1 MTLIGMIGFPS
12 IRISNF
18 WFCFGR
24 GLLLTGTNDGVI
36 RIWKGMENALALGQ
50 VTAWRAL
57 PDIAVNGVPVASNVK
72 MVVDW
77 QQDFG
82 RVVRISLLNDNDSN
96 LILQLVSGDV
106 GYVRVWDAERELC
119 IQDILVDK
127 SIAFRILQL
136 CWLLSDIP
144 TECDSGVTS
153 IASDQ
158 NCMVFVVG
166 CADGSVRIFDQRIHN
181 KYRYLMILSFVVA
194 DAVLQSHSNIYRA
207 QKVGCGCSNAEGK
220 IKCKTYLRPS
230 QSFDW
235 NVSFLDG
242 CVGKYRRRN
251 QILAAGTG

>member
-1 MTLIGMIGFPS
+1 MIGFPS

-136 CWLLSDIP
+136 C
-144 TECDSGVTS
+144 
-153 IASDQ
+153 
-158 NCMVFVVG
+158 
-166 CADGSVRIFDQRIHN
+166 
-181 KYRYLMILSFVVA
+181 
-194 DAVLQSHSNIYRA
+194 
-207 QKVGCGCSNAEGK
+207 
-220 IKCKTYLRPS
+220 
-230 QSFDW
+230 
-235 NVSFLDG
+235 
-242 CVGKYRRRN
+242 
-251 QILAAGTG
+251 